1 MAKNRKD
8 KIGELMTEAQ
18 HNEASAPPE
27 TAADPR
33 VETETA
39 LTKNVVGDE
48 TLAEKPENQWVEMW
62 RSLLANKAATISL
75 FLILFI
81 VLVAIF
87 VPMFMPKTPTTNP
100 VNSKIMLYN
109 PTVTNMSAVRQPPN
123 AKHWF
128 GTDDLGM
135 DIFSRVIAGA
145 RVSLSVGVI
154 AVAIALALGV
164 TVGAVAGYIGGWL
177 DTVLMR
183 FMDMMLAVPS
193 ILLAITLMAVLG
205 KGIDKAVIAI
215 SLVYVPEYA
224 RIVRS
229 TILSIK
235 ENDYIAAA
243 RLTGDSQSRIIFR
256 HVLPNTLSVIIVRAT
271 LGISGA
277 ILDTAALGFLG
288 MGVQP
293 PQAEWGAMLGWA
305 RGYIFQCPWMLI
317 FPGMAITLSVLA
329 FNLLGDGLR
338 DAFDPKARVK

>member
-1 MAKNRKD
+1 MMKSRKD
-8 KIGELMTEAQ
+8 KLGDLMAEAQ
-18 HNEASAPPE
+18 LEEGAAQSAESNVEQEE
-27 TAADPR
+27 TAI
-33 VETETA
+33 

-48 TLAEKPENQWVEMW
+48 TLAEKPENQWLEMW

-75 FLILFI
+75 FFILFI

-87 VPMFMPKTPTTNP
+87 VPMFMPKTPTTEP
-100 VNSKIMLYN
+100 VSSKIMLYN
-109 PTVTNMSAVRQPPN
+109 PTVTNMSAVRQTPN

-128 GTDDLGM
+128 GTDNLGM

-154 AVAIALALGV
+154 AVAIALTFGV
-164 TVGAVAGYIGGWL
+164 VVGAVAGYIGGWL

-193 ILLAITLMAVLG
+193 ILLAIVLMAVLG

-243 RLTGDSQSRIIFR
+243 KLTGDSRARIIFR

-317 FPGMAITLSVLA
+317 FPGLSITLAVLA